1 MSLETAKKYMDLL
14 FAEDVRNS
22 ELVNDSE
29 AHDACRVDLA
39 GVGSYDRAI
48 CFGRSGVPSGEVPP
62 NIPCWSLTQNVEICR
77 IEQK

>member
-39 GVGSYDRAI
+39 GDGSYDRAI
-48 CFGRSGVPSGEVPP
+48 C
-62 NIPCWSLTQNVEICR
+62 
-77 IEQK
+77 